1 MTFADLIGQEA
12 MVRTLTN
19 AIASRAGIAHAF
31 MLTGV
36 RGVGKTTT
44 ARIHCPGAEL
54 RGPDGKGGRPSSPA
68 GNASTAGPSPPT
80 ATSTSWK
87 WTPPRAPASTTSAR
101 SSTACATRRSRRA
114 TRSTSSTKCTCSRS
128 SAFNAL
134 LKTLEEPPP
143 HVTFVFATTEI
154 RKVPITVL
162 SRCQRFDLRR
172 IDAAVLA
179 EYFDGIAKQESVSI
193 EPDALALIARAAD
206 GSARDGLSLLDQ
218 AIAQDSAGGT
228 ITAGQVR
235 DMLGLA
241 DRTAII
247 DLFEA
252 LAEGEAPRALDQL
265 AEMYRDGAD
274 PLVVLQDLLDFTH
287 FLTRA
292 KLVPDAAREAGSAE
306 AERVRG
312 AELAKSLGMPAL
324 SRAWQMLLKGV
335 GEVQGAP
342 SPQAALEMVLIRLMH
357 ASGLPTPGEVIAK
370 LEAGEY
376 PAVESGDANGGASGR
391 PAPSALSP
399 SSGPATARGSDRS
412 HRDSAQTGPATAAA
426 PATPAPVAE
435 HMAEPQPETVA
446 PPADFRALV
455 ALFEER
461 GDPRIHSD
469 LYLNVELVHYE
480 PGRLE
485 FHARP
490 EAPKTLAS
498 QVASALGDWTGRR
511 WVVSLSSE
519 PGEPALREQDRIAE
533 DKALAEAAEHPTV
546 RAVLEQFP
554 GARIEAVHDMP
565 EPSAEDL
572 PPDPIKRTSDP

>member
-1 MTFADLIGQEA
+1 
-12 MVRTLTN
+12 
-19 AIASRAGIAHAF
+19 
-31 MLTGV
+31 ML
-36 RGVGKTTT
+36 
-44 ARIHCPGAEL
+44 
-54 RGPDGKGGRPSSPA
+54 
-68 GNASTAGPSPPT
+68 ST
-80 ATSTSWK
+80 
-87 WTPPRAPASTTSAR
+87 
-101 SSTACATRRSRRA
+101 
-114 TRSTSSTKCTCSRS
+114 

-179 EYFDGIAKQESVSI
+179 EYFAGIAEKESVPI
-193 EPDALALIARAAD
+193 EADALALIARAAD

-228 ITAGQVR
+228 ITADQVR

-252 LAEGEAPRALDQL
+252 LAKGDAPKALDQL

-287 FLTRA
+287 FLTRVR
-292 KLVPDAAREAGSAE
+292 LVPDAAKEATVAE

-312 AELAKSLGMPAL
+312 AELAQSLGMPAL

-335 GEVQGAP
+335 GEVQAAP

-370 LEAGEY
+370 LEAGAY
-376 PAVESGDANGGASGR
+376 PDPQGDRENGATPSPQSPTALAPAGGSASSYGADR
-391 PAPSALSP
+391 PKIEAQ
-399 SSGPATARGSDRS
+399 
-412 HRDSAQTGPATAAA
+412 QTGAMTAAA
-426 PATPAPVAE
+426 PATPEPISQRAP
-435 HMAEPQPETVA
+435 EPEAETV
-446 PPADFRALV
+446 PVPADFRALV

-461 GDPRIHSD
+461 GDPRVYAD
-469 LYLNVELVHYE
+469 LYANVELVQYE

-485 FHARP
+485 FRP
-490 EAPKTLAS
+490 KPSAQKTLAN
-498 QVASALGDWTGRR
+498 QVSTALDGWTGLR
-511 WVVSLSSE
+511 WGVSVSNE
-519 PGEPALREQDRIAE
+519 PGQPSISEQDRIAQ

-546 RAVLEQFP
+546 RAVLDQFP
-554 GARIEAVHDMP
+554 GARIEAMHDLP
-565 EPSAEDL
+565 EPPADDV
-572 PPDPIKRTSDP
+572 PPDPIEDE